1 MKEYTYMHAHSW
13 KRRHQGAIGLLYK
26 NPIHGQL
33 ESLKERG
40 EGRREKNIEKNNG

>member
-1 MKEYTYMHAHSW
+1 MHAHSW